1 MEDIWKDN
9 EKTGRDQG
17 DQGGKPGINME
28 DNEKNLGIKEET
40 WRTMRDNM

>member
-28 DNEKNLGIKEET
+28 DNEKKPG
-40 WRTMRDNM
+40 DQGGNMENNER